1 MSAWPDGG
9 LRRRLDA
16 SVLLC
21 RYSRDER
28 ERKMNVEK
36 AQIIAIL
43 RARNLDQRADWIAR
57 QFPEVIDTQTNGSLL
72 KMLGIDPAELAFTR
86 KT

>member
-1 MSAWPDGG
+1 
-9 LRRRLDA
+9 
-16 SVLLC
+16 
-21 RYSRDER
+21 
-28 ERKMNVEK
+28 MNVEK